1 MIKTVIATLA
11 GTLIAAASPA
21 ATRADV
27 SSAASAPAALAP
39 AASADTPVPAKA
51 AKAKRYCVQNTITGS
66 RLPQRT
72 CQTRD
77 EWLAQG
83 FDPLK
88 K

>member
-21 ATRADV
+21 ATRAEV
-27 SSAASAPAALAP
+27 PAPVSAASIVAAVGTEKP
-39 AASADTPVPAKA
+39 DAAKP
-51 AKAKRYCVQNTITGS
+51 AKAKRYCVEDVVTGS
-66 RLPQRT
+66 RLKRRA

-83 FDPLK
+83 FDPLAK
-88 K
+88 